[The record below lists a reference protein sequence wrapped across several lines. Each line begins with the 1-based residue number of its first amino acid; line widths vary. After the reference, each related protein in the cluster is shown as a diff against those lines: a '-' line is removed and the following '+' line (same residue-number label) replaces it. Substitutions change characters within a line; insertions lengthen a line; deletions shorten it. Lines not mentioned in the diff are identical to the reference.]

1 MSRLVKDRFTNSMG
15 SIGGRIHNIG
25 YGGCDLKCYVQTID
39 TSKFG
44 LGYMDRNKEK
54 TQYESFQID

>member
-1 MSRLVKDRFTNSMG
+1 MG